1 MTRKKI
7 VCNQSIRNRKN
18 FFLYFVFSALFL
30 TTSCMKEDLENNS
43 QSNKRIVKRI
53 TLEEFQKN
61 KAAFAKYEQIATK
74 KSNVQ
79 GKMVYNELY
88 DFYVDT
94 SSILYIENGNYNSMT
109 FPIYRDEST
118 ENIHENLFLHLQ
130 PNGEYSS
137 YILRYNLTNQDI
149 FNHKNGLPIANLS
162 SKTTIIVI
170 DDFDSSTLLNRGGC
184 VPEFVANFEYEVVTT
199 QVDVTI
205 DQGEVEGNFAYETVT
220 TYVVIG
226 VTYTYLGCFG
236 GGGTGGDGGSSSG
249 SGGPFGSGGG
259 GSGTGGTNPVGN
271 NPEFGIQIRDKNVE
285 YLNKLTNY
293 APAPADNDIPSYID
307 ELAENLAAPLT
318 EEGAEFRSNGSSFA
332 FVPCSLAGYNYV
344 YFNNAVINSLVR
356 IHKHHVQL
364 DPIPS
369 MGDVFGFAEFFKQ
382 KKDLN
387 APDKQ
392 NITSIVVTEK
402 GLFAM
407 RVEDEA
413 KLEQFRN
420 LMTNEETK
428 KRVLTDFRNEVT
440 NAARKDCAS
449 CTQNQI
455 DNLLQTYFM
464 NFLNKLNTQYG
475 LGISIY
481 KGLYEPLTGKYSWT
495 KL

>member
-1 MTRKKI
+1 MTEKKI
-7 VCNQSIRNRKN
+7 VWNQSIRKKKN

-30 TTSCMKEDLENNS
+30 TSSCMKEDFEENES
-43 QSNKRIVKRI
+43 QSSKRIVKRI
-53 TLEEFQKN
+53 TLDEFRKN
-61 KAAFAKYEQIATK
+61 KAAFAKYEQIASK
-74 KSNVQ
+74 KGNVQ

-88 DFYVDT
+88 DFYIDT
-94 SSILYIENGNYNSMT
+94 NSILYIENGNYNSMT
-109 FPIYRDEST
+109 FPIYRDENT

-149 FNHKNGLPIANLS
+149 YNHKNGLPIANLS
-162 SKTTIIVI
+162 SKTTIVVL
-170 DDFDSSTLLNRGGC
+170 DDFDSSALLNRGGC
-184 VPEFVANFEYEVVTT
+184 VPEFVANFEYQVVTT
-199 QVDVTI
+199 QVPINNGDLT
-205 DQGEVEGNFAYETVT
+205 GEFGYETVT

-236 GGGTGGDGGSSSG
+236 GGSTGGDGGGSSG
-249 SGGPFGSGGG
+249 SDGGPFGSGGG
-259 GSGTGGTNPVGN
+259 GSGTGGTNPEGN
-271 NPEFGIQIRDKNVE
+271 DPEFGIQIRDKNVE

-293 APAPADNDIPSYID
+293 APDADNSIPDYID
-307 ELAENLAAPLT
+307 ELTEKLSAPLE
-318 EEGAEFRSNGSSFA
+318 EEGAEFRSNGSNFA
-332 FVPCSLAGYNYV
+332 FYPCDVVGFNYV
-344 YFNNAVINSLVR
+344 KFNNAVANSLVR

-369 MGDVFGFAEFFKQ
+369 IEDVFGFAEFFKQ

-387 APDKQ
+387 APDKD

-407 RVEDEA
+407 RVEDET

-420 LMTNEETK
+420 LLNDK
-428 KRVLTDFRNEVT
+428 DKRDEIIEDFFKEVT
-440 NAARKDCAS
+440 EKARKDCS
-449 CTQNQI
+449 NCNQNQI

-464 NFLNKLNTQYG
+464 NFLNKLNVKYG

-481 KGLYEPLTGKYSWT
+481 KGLYEPLTGKYSWF

>member
-30 TTSCMKEDLENNS
+30 TTSCMKEDLEENNS

-130 PNGEYSS
+130 PNGEYFS

-184 VPEFVANFEYEVVTT
+184 VPEFVANFEYQVVTT
-199 QVDVTI
+199 QVPINNGDLT
-205 DQGEVEGNFAYETVT
+205 GEFGYETVT

-226 VTYTYLGCFG
+226 VTYTYIGCTG

-259 GSGTGGTNPVGN
+259 GSGSGGTNPVGN
-271 NPEFGIQIRDKNVE
+271 DPEFGIQIRDKNVE

-293 APAPADNDIPSYID
+293 AADADNSIPDYID
-307 ELAENLAAPLT
+307 ELTEKLSAPLE
-318 EEGAEFRSNGSSFA
+318 EEGAEFRKNGSNYA
-332 FVPCSLAGYNYV
+332 FYPVLNVGYNYV
-344 YFNNAVINSLVR
+344 RFNAAVTNSLVR
-356 IHKHHVQL
+356 IHKHHVEL

-369 MGDVFGFAEFFKQ
+369 IEDVFGFAEFFKQ

-387 APDKQ
+387 ASDKN

-407 RVEDEA
+407 RVEDET

-420 LMTNEETK
+420 LLNNKETK
-428 KRVLTDFRNEVT
+428 TKFIEDFYNDVTDK
-440 NAARKDCAS
+440 ARKDCLNCSEA
-449 CTQNQI
+449 QI

-464 NFLNKLNTQYG
+464 NFLNKLSTDHG

-481 KGLYEPLTGKYSWT
+481 KGLYEPLTGKYSWF
-495 KL
+495 KI

>member
-1 MTRKKI
+1 MTRKKF

-30 TTSCMKEDLENNS
+30 TTSCMKEDLEENNT

-94 SSILYIENGNYNSMT
+94 NSILYIENGNYNSMT
-109 FPIYRDEST
+109 FPIYRDENM
-118 ENIHENLFLHLQ
+118 ENIHENLFLHLH

-149 FNHKNGLPIANLS
+149 YNHKNGFPIANLS
-162 SKTTIIVI
+162 SKTTIIVL

-184 VPEFVANFEYEVVTT
+184 VPEFVANFEYQVVTT
-199 QVDVTI
+199 QVPINNGDLT
-205 DQGEVEGNFAYETVT
+205 GEFGYETVT

-226 VTYTYLGCFG
+226 VTYTYIGCSG

-259 GSGTGGTNPVGN
+259 GSGTGGSNPIGN
-271 NPEFGIQIRDKNVE
+271 DPEFGIQIRDKNIE

-293 APAPADNDIPSYID
+293 EADADNSIPDYID
-307 ELAENLAAPLT
+307 ELTEKLSAPLE
-318 EEGAEFRSNGSSFA
+318 EEGAEFRKNGSGFT
-332 FVPCSLAGYNYV
+332 FHPCSNVGYNYV
-344 YFNNAVINSLVR
+344 KFNPAVTNSLVR
-356 IHKHHVQL
+356 IHKHHVEL

-369 MGDVFGFAEFFKQ
+369 IEDVFGFAEFFKQ

-387 APDKQ
+387 ASDKN

-402 GLFAM
+402 GSFAM

-420 LMTNEETK
+420 LLNDK
-428 KRVLTDFRNEVT
+428 DKRDELIADFFKEVT
-440 NAARKDCAS
+440 EKARIDCS
-449 CTQNQI
+449 NCSENQI

-464 NFLNKLNTQYG
+464 DFLNKLNTDYG

-481 KGLYEPLTGKYSWT
+481 KGLYEPLTNKYSWF

>member
-1 MTRKKI
+1 MTEKKI
-7 VCNQSIRNRKN
+7 VWNQSIRKKNN

-30 TTSCMKEDLENNS
+30 TTSCMKEDLEENNT

-61 KAAFAKYEQIATK
+61 KAAYAKYEQIATK

-94 SSILYIENGNYNSMT
+94 NSIIYIENGNYNSMT
-109 FPIYRDEST
+109 FPIYRDENT

-137 YILRYNLTNQDI
+137 YILRYDLTNQDI
-149 FNHKNGLPIANLS
+149 YNHRNGLPIANLS
-162 SKTTIIVI
+162 SKTTIVVL
-170 DDFDSSTLLNRGGC
+170 DDFDSDALLNRGGC

-205 DQGEVEGNFAYETVT
+205 DQGEVEGNFGYETVT

-236 GGGTGGDGGSSSG
+236 GGGDDGSAPGSG
-249 SGGPFGSGGG
+249 GGPFGSGGG
-259 GSGTGGTNPVGN
+259 GSGTGGTNPVDN
-271 NPEFGIQIRDKNVE
+271 DPEFGIQIRDKNVE
-285 YLNKLTNY
+285 YLNKLTNFETG
-293 APAPADNDIPSYID
+293 ADNKIPDYIE
-307 ELAENLAAPLT
+307 ELTEKLLAPLE

-344 YFNNAVINSLVR
+344 YFNNAVANSLVR

-387 APDKQ
+387 ASDKN

-407 RVEDEA
+407 RVEDET

-420 LMTNEETK
+420 LMTNEDIKKKVLKDFET
-428 KRVLTDFRNEVT
+428 EVT

-455 DNLLQTYFM
+455 ANLLQTYFM
-464 NFLNKLNTQYG
+464 NFLNKLNTEYG

-481 KGLYEPLTGKYSWT
+481 KGLYEPLTGKYTWT